1 MARWNEI
8 LPPFSYQLEHQAGRL
23 HGNAA
28 NLLFRFTQCAS
39 LEKRDR
45 RPIRAEIE
53 AELQQIEKI
62 QTRNIVARDKAAAEH
77 PVATVY
83 NSIQT
88 GEPLTPEEVQL
99 GGTELTRLY
108 ARKAALLIRT
118 KPATIFPF

>member
-1 MARWNEI
+1 M
-8 LPPFSYQLEHQAGRL
+8 P
-23 HGNAA
+23 A
-28 NLLFRFTQCAS
+28 NLLFRFTQCAA

-45 RPIRAEIE
+45 GPSRAEIE

-83 NSIQT
+83 NSMQT

-99 GGTELTRLY
+99 GETELR
-108 ARKAALLIRT
+108 R
-118 KPATIFPF
+118 

>member
-1 MARWNEI
+1 M
-8 LPPFSYQLEHQAGRL
+8 P
-23 HGNAA
+23 A

-99 GGTELTRLY
+99 GGTELTCLY